1 MQFNRAIPG
10 QSLTTPPKSAPYER
24 PPQIS
29 DPLEA
34 IDYHL
39 EQLDDPKTVEE
50 LMFFL
55 QLGIDLSTLVEG
67 IARKAVLD
75 GIHSIDISLSI
86 APVIHEYIKGYADAM
101 DIDYDEGFED
111 KEEEENIMYGRRL
124 LLAKKMLADQK
135 ERDFEYDEEAG
146 LTKQEGMDFLDERG
160 NIRMQNIPEVEPK
173 GRVVDP
179 DMPVEEDPV
188 LEASNE
194 PKGLMAR
201 T

>member
-111 KEEEENIMYGRRL
+111 KEEEDRIMYGRNL
-124 LLAKKMLADQK
+124 ILAKKMLANQR

-146 LTKQEGMDFLDERG
+146 LTKQEGMNFLDERG
-160 NIRMQNIPEVEPK
+160 NIRMQNVPEVEPK

>member
-86 APVIHEYIKGYADAM
+86 APLIHEYIKGYADAM

-111 KEEEENIMYGRRL
+111 EEQDRKMSEARTE
-124 LLAKKMLADQK
+124 LLARKFLAQRQ
-135 ERDFEYDEEAG
+135 RDFDYDEEAG

-160 NIRMQNIPEVEPK
+160 NIRMQNVPEVEPK

-179 DMPVEEDPV
+179 DMPVEENPV